1 VKLDSKSHRTLF
13 SATLVL
19 LVLGLVVL
27 PATAATYQE
36 ISAPNSDQTWASGI
50 NNLGQVVGYYEIPGT
65 NIIEGF
71 LLSSGVY
78 TNIIFS
84 GEPNT
89 FATAINDS
97 GLIAGFVQTQD
108 IGSPYFGFTYQN
120 GFKSLIKFPTAKST
134 QAFGINN
141 AGQVVGTY
149 VDLQNVSH
157 GFLFSA
163 GIYKSIDIVINKV
176 DPKSTMATGINTAGD
191 ISGTFV
197 DHSSQEHGF
206 LLHANGTLTV
216 INYRGALNGTVVGG
230 INDHDQLAGYFTPP
244 TTNRSTGFE
253 WSAGTFTTLLYPSAV
268 STQPFGIN
276 NTQVVVGAWV
286 TQQGNF
292 EGFMETP

>member
-1 VKLDSKSHRTLF
+1 VQLDPKSHRTLLT
-13 SATLVL
+13 ATFLVL
-19 LVLGLVVL
+19 MLGLVAL
-27 PATAATYQE
+27 PASAATYQE

-50 NNLGQVVGYYEIPGT
+50 NNLGQVVGYYEIPNT

-71 LLSSGVY
+71 LLSGGVY
-78 TNIIFS
+78 TSIIFN

-108 IGSPYFGFTYQN
+108 IGTPYFGFTYQN
-120 GFKSLIKFPTAKST
+120 GFKSMIKFPTAKST

-141 AGQVVGTY
+141 AGQVVGAY
-149 VDLQNVSH
+149 VDLKNVSH

-163 GIYKSIDIVINKV
+163 GTYKSIDIANAKSTIAVGINK
-176 DPKSTMATGINTAGD
+176 AGD
-191 ISGTFV
+191 ISGTYV
-197 DHSSQEHGF
+197 DQSSQEHGF
-206 LLHANGTLTV
+206 LLHKNGTLTV
-216 INYRGALNGTVVGG
+216 INYHGATNGTVVGG

-244 TTNRSTGFE
+244 TIDQSTGFE
-253 WSAGTFTTLLYPSAV
+253 YNAGTFTTILYPTAV

-276 NTQVVVGAWV
+276 NSQLVVGAWV
-286 TQQGNF
+286 TQQGNA